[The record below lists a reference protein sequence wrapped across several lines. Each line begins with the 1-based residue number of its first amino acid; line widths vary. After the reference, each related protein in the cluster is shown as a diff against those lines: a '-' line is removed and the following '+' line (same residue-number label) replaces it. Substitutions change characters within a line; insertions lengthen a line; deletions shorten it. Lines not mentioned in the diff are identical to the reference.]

1 MAVGPECI
9 CIWQPNM
16 HCSCAALLG
25 HYHWAH
31 TLSSAITF
39 PYIGMWHGQVC
50 WSDDGE
56 RFAGLGD
63 GGVVATW
70 RLDAPRMQASD
81 TGYLGR
87 SDWCH
92 QVSPHS
98 NRLLCCAVLC
108 CAVLCCAVRCGAV
121 RCGAVLCGAVLCC
134 AVRCCAVLC
143 WRHFILCRAMFT
155 CPWSL
160 LTI

>member
-1 MAVGPECI
+1 MI
-9 CIWQPNM
+9 DF
-16 HCSCAALLG
+16 G
-25 HYHWAH
+25 H
-31 TLSSAITF
+31 I
-39 PYIGMWHGQVC
+39 QVC

-92 QVSPHS
+92 QVS
-98 NRLLCCAVLC
+98 LC
-108 CAVLCCAVRCGAV
+108 
-121 RCGAVLCGAVLCC
+121 
-134 AVRCCAVLC
+134 
-143 WRHFILCRAMFT
+143 M
-155 CPWSL
+155 
-160 LTI
+160 

>member
-1 MAVGPECI
+1 MI
-9 CIWQPNM
+9 DI
-16 HCSCAALLG
+16 G
-25 HYHWAH
+25 H
-31 TLSSAITF
+31 I
-39 PYIGMWHGQVC
+39 QVC

-92 QVSPHS
+92 QVS
-98 NRLLCCAVLC
+98 LCMGDEAIHTLC
-108 CAVLCCAVRCGAV
+108 TRYEACPCVRV
-121 RCGAVLCGAVLCC
+121 
-134 AVRCCAVLC
+134 
-143 WRHFILCRAMFT
+143 M
-155 CPWSL
+155 
-160 LTI
+160 